1 MGSGS
6 QESGDSHGSDL
17 QEDGWLGGWMDR
29 WKDRPFT
36 QIGNLEMESDSEGSS
51 EVGVSLV
58 VIGKAYELNLETY

>member
-1 MGSGS
+1 
-6 QESGDSHGSDL
+6 
-17 QEDGWLGGWMDR
+17 MDR
-29 WKDRPFT
+29 WKDRPFI

>member
-6 QESGDSHGSDL
+6 QESGDSHVSDL

-36 QIGNLEMESDSEGSS
+36 QIGNLEMESDSEGS
-51 EVGVSLV
+51 
-58 VIGKAYELNLETY
+58 